1 MFADEVKF
9 TCPVCNT
16 ENAYR
21 VNFDNALAKLDEFDL
36 DPKTFTY
43 ENKNLKYVFTTAYPL
58 VKDISSFHK
67 MYFASRK
74 ARNYKEQTMLNSM
87 FNIEYINL
95 FIKAVTITS
104 KANGK
109 SRDIDF
115 SDYNLI
121 DLEDIFA
128 KFSQDVMYSD
138 NGLIK
143 FITEQYLN
151 SVNNAFD
158 RHVCM
163 NCGATYEKENSN

>member
-1 MFADEVKF
+1 MLFIIII
-9 TCPVCNT
+9 
-16 ENAYR
+16 Y
-21 VNFDNALAKLDEFDL
+21 
-36 DPKTFTY
+36 
-43 ENKNLKYVFTTAYPL
+43 
-58 VKDISSFHK
+58 
-67 MYFASRK
+67 
-74 ARNYKEQTMLNSM
+74 MLNSM